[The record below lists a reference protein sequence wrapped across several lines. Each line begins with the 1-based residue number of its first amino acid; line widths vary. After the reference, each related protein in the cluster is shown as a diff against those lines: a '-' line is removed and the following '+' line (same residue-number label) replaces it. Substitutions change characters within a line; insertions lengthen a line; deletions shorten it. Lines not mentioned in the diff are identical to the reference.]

1 MIKFARIKIMIANL
15 PFNFFGKIIFWR
27 GKIGVVVHRGVKRV
41 IETNVLNIEDDDY
54 LILKSYSHKQ

>member
-1 MIKFARIKIMIANL
+1 MIANL

-41 IETNVLNIEDDDY
+41 IETNVLNIKDDDY